1 MELGEADFLAEL
13 RESFHSAE
21 VPEAAKHRIVGSRIF
36 FPGNPGCGGFFLGGR
51 VVGVGVLEDGLS
63 MFFLS
68 ETNVGQVEFGGIL
81 MDVSLNAFD

>member
-21 VPEAAKHRIVGSRIF
+21 VPGCPRNIGWLAPDFF
-36 FPGNPGCGGFFLGGR
+36 FPGNPGCRGISFLG

-63 MFFLS
+63 MFFLVRK
-68 ETNVGQVEFGGIL
+68 ECWAGG
-81 MDVSLNAFD
+81 V